1 MKLTA
6 KQSLFVEAYLAT
18 LNATQAAIKAGY
30 SKNTAAVIGC
40 ENLRKPNIRHKIDER
55 LKELALSS
63 DETLKS
69 LSDIAKSSLN
79 DYFVVKEVIHTP
91 QELIPLADY
100 IKRIERDIE
109 DADKFVK
116 LAKITNKDELAA
128 HKNDQE
134 YRRREIIRLKIELE
148 RNPKAKKL
156 VSGEP
161 VKVQTAELDM
171 PKLIADKANGRI
183 KAIKH
188 TEYGLNVE
196 LYAADAA
203 LRDMARYHGLFEK
216 DNAQQSKQGGMHVTD
231 EQFDKILQSA
241 RETKTNK
248 GQ

>member
-6 KQSLFVEAYLAT
+6 KQSLFIEAYLAT

-30 SKNTAAVIGC
+30 SKKTAYSIGQ
-40 ENLRKPNIRHKIDER
+40 ENLKKPVIRTKIDER

-63 DETLKS
+63 EETLKS

-79 DYFVVKEVIHTP
+79 DYFVIKEVIHTP
-91 QELIPLADY
+91 QELIPLSDY
-100 IKRIERDIE
+100 IKRIQRDIE
-109 DADKFVK
+109 DADKFIT
-116 LAKITNKDELAA
+116 LAGITDKDELET
-128 HKNDQE
+128 HQKDQE

-171 PKLIADKANGRI
+171 PKLVADKANGRI
-183 KAIKH
+183 KSIKH
-188 TEYGLNVE
+188 SEYGLNVE

-231 EQFDKILQSA
+231 DQFDKLLQSA
-241 RETKTNK
+241 RETKTS
-248 GQ
+248 

>member
-6 KQSLFVEAYLAT
+6 KQALFVEAYLAT

-30 SKNTAAVIGC
+30 SKKTAYSIGQ
-40 ENLRKPNIRHKIDER
+40 ENLKKPVIRAKVDER
-55 LKELALSS
+55 LKELALTSE
-63 DETLKS
+63 ETLKS

-79 DYFVVKEVIHTP
+79 DYFVIKEVIHTP
-91 QELIPLADY
+91 QELIPLSDY
-100 IKRIERDIE
+100 IKRVQRDIE
-109 DADKFVK
+109 DAEKFVK
-116 LAKITNKDELAA
+116 QAGITDKDELAA
-128 HKNDQE
+128 HVKDQE
-134 YRRREIIRLKIELE
+134 YRRREIIRLRIELE

-171 PKLIADKANGRI
+171 PKLVADKANGRI
-183 KAIKH
+183 KSIKH
-188 TEYGLNVE
+188 SEYGLNVE

-231 EQFDKILQSA
+231 DQFDKLLQSA
-241 RETKTNK
+241 RETKTS
-248 GQ
+248 